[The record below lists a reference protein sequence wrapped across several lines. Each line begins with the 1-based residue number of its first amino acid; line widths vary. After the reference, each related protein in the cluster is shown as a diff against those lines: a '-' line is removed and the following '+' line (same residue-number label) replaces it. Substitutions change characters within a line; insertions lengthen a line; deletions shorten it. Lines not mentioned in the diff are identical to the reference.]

1 MLLLT
6 RKIGQSIIINDNI
19 EIFVKIIRGLHV
31 QLGIE
36 APKEIE
42 VHRREIWERI
52 QEEKRL
58 EGEQQITMQNNNNS
72 PKIIAALDAAIER
85 TERIIILQQQAISE
99 ATLELGETASSSEIF
114 LKAKEIYKMRCK

>member
-1 MLLLT
+1 M
-6 RKIGQSIIINDNI
+6 
-19 EIFVKIIRGLHV
+19 
-31 QLGIE
+31 
-36 APKEIE
+36 
-42 VHRREIWERI
+42 
-52 QEEKRL
+52 
-58 EGEQQITMQNNNNS
+58 TMQNNNNS